1 MSIVRMD
8 QKFVNSSLQV
18 PPGKRRI
25 ELVDEATPGLY
36 IEVRDTSPGQGT
48 YWFRAKVDRRLRHF
62 RLGSTADLSFGRGPQ
77 GRRANEGGSRLGQ
90 GHSCR

>member
-8 QKFVNSSLQV
+8 QKFVNTSLQV

-36 IEVRDTSPGQGT
+36 IEVRTHPQVKAPTGSVPRLIDAFATS
-48 YWFRAKVDRRLRHF
+48 V
-62 RLGSTADLSFGRGPQ
+62 
-77 GRRANEGGSRLGQ
+77 LGQ
-90 GHSCR
+90 PLISLWLRPARPSCK